1 MGDSNSHCNVANKKI
16 KVKILNLYAGI
27 GGNRKLW
34 GNEHKITAVELNEKI
49 AKKYETLYPND
60 TVVVADA
67 HEFLLDNY
75 KEYDFIWSSPPCQSH
90 STTNY
95 FTQHIRKRP
104 VYPLMS
110 LYQEILFLDNF
121 FKGKYCV
128 ENVVSYYEPL
138 IKPQKIGRHYLWSN
152 FNITKIKQSKDDIG
166 TMIKGHP
173 NRANKK
179 PLEER
184 NAVNSELGLHIL
196 NQALGIIKENK
207 IDQNKLF

>member
-1 MGDSNSHCNVANKKI
+1 M
-16 KVKILNLYAGI
+16 KILNLYAGI

-34 GNEHKITAVELNEKI
+34 GNEHNITAVELNEKVA
-49 AKKYETLYPND
+49 AKYLALYPKD
-60 TVVVADA
+60 KVIVADA

-75 KEYDFIWSSPPCQSH
+75 KEFDFIWSSPPCQSH

-110 LYQEILFLDNF
+110 LYQEIIFLQNF

-138 IKPQKIGRHYLWSN
+138 IKPINIGRHYLWSN
-152 FNITKIKQSKDDIG
+152 FFIPAIKQPKDDIG

-196 NQALGIIKENK
+196 NRALGIIESKN
-207 IDQNKLF
+207 INQTKLF

>member
-1 MGDSNSHCNVANKKI
+1 M
-16 KVKILNLYAGI
+16 KILNLYAGI

-34 GNEHKITAVELNEKI
+34 GNEHDITAVEYNENI
-49 AKKYETLYPND
+49 ADKYKSLFPND
-60 TVVVADA
+60 AVIVADA
-67 HEFLLDNY
+67 HEYLLDHY

-110 LYQEILFLDNF
+110 LYQEIIFLQNF
-121 FKGKYCV
+121 YKGKFCI

-138 IKPQKIGRHYLWSN
+138 IKPLKIGRHYLWAN
-152 FNITKIKQSKDDIG
+152 FNISNIKQPKDDIG

-196 NQALGIIKENK
+196 NQALGIIKENEVE
-207 IDQNKLF
+207 QNKLF